1 MKNKAVKKVIL
12 ELVAGVLL
20 VVGLTG
26 CKVAEG
32 TAPEATS
39 SEAVS
44 EVESEVMSE
53 EVAEDVSE
61 EVVSEEVSEEVSE
74 MPEIVD
80 GVQVVYYD
88 TWEELYEYV
97 GTIDET
103 VIVMFSFNHS
113 EKGQPILYN
122 GAYCTIEEDFS
133 MTVKSPKTITSITS
147 EKGSVLV
154 SDYDYEGIHEW
165 DIGLYEVGTDI
176 EVPLVI
182 TYEDG
187 TEETFTVYITKD
199 WKWSW
204 EE

>member
-1 MKNKAVKKVIL
+1 MKNKVVKKVIL
-12 ELVAGVLL
+12 KLVAGVLL

-26 CKVAEG
+26 CKEAEG
-32 TAPEATS
+32 TTPEATS

-61 EVVSEEVSEEVSE
+61 EVVSEEAKEEVNE

-122 GAYCTIEEDFS
+122 GAHCTIEEDFAIV
-133 MTVKSPKTITSITS
+133 VKSPKTITSITS

-154 SDYDYEGIHEW
+154 SDSDYEGIHEW
-165 DIGLYEVGTDI
+165 DVGLYEVGTDI

-187 TEETFTVYITKD
+187 TEENFTVYITKD
-199 WKWSW
+199 WKYPW